1 MRFQLPQFIETETKL
16 VGPLTL
22 KQFLWVAGGVAILFL
37 LFMTA
42 GPGLIFFAAGI
53 PVAGIFLALAFLKIE
68 GLPLINYIAYLL
80 SYLLNPKR
88 YIFRKKDDNE
98 ILNPKQYQMTKYQN
112 SKPFKYLNL
121 EFWIY
126 LGFRD

>member
-1 MRFQLPQFIETETKL
+1 MRFQLPQFIGTETKL

-22 KQFLWVAGGVAILFL
+22 KQFLWVAGGAAILFL

-42 GPGLIFFAAGI
+42 GPGFIFFAAGI

-68 GLPLINYIAYLL
+68 GMPLINYVAYLL

-88 YIFRKKDDNE
+88 YIFKKTEEDNF
-98 ILNPKQYQMTKYQN
+98 KTK
-112 SKPFKYLNL
+112 
-121 EFWIY
+121 I
-126 LGFRD
+126 